1 LLDLLA
7 DRKLDGSWSGEIH
20 FNHGPRSKY
29 FNRDSAYILQDDLHF
44 ATLTVRESIYYS
56 ACFRLPEGTS
66 SDFINTRVN
75 ELLAL
80 MGLSHVENTLV
91 GDATHKGISGGQMKR
106 LSIATEIVSLP
117 ELIFLDEPT
126 SGLDSTMALEVMTA
140 VNTLSNQN
148 RTCISTIHQPSPEV
162 FELFDK
168 VVLLCE
174 GKLIYYGNSKYV
186 IDYFT
191 KEPLNYYFENG
202 SNPAE
207 FIIDIGESIIKP
219 INAEKPLSIEELEK
233 AYQNS
238 PYRYVPPS
246 KEAIQI
252 ALNSQKE
259 QEGKDRQSRASG
271 SLTRR
276 ARRIGLRRHATT
288 SWTQFK
294 LLTNRNILAMIRDI
308 PEISAQLAKNVI
320 VGTLIGVIFYQQA
333 RTTKPLFNVLGIP
346 NPEVQNISSLLFFAT
361 MFTMMSNAQ
370 GLLIILLSSTLPGFF
385 LLSFCCLFFDFFLF
399 YLIHS
404 SF

>member
-1 LLDLLA
+1 VLLLICIASFLLISLSFSTLLDLLA

-66 SDFINTRVN
+66 TEFINNRVN
-75 ELLAL
+75 ELLSL

-126 SGLDSTMALEVMTA
+126 SGLDSTMALEVMST
-140 VNTLSNQN
+140 VKQLSQQN

-186 IDYFT
+186 IDYFS

-219 INAEKPLSIEELEK
+219 MNAEKPLSIEELEK
-233 AYQNS
+233 AYLNS
-238 PYRYVPPS
+238 PYRYIPPS
-246 KEAIQI
+246 KEAIQL
-252 ALNSQKE
+252 ALTNKRE
-259 QEGKDRQSRASG
+259 QEEKDRQRGAT
-271 SLTRR
+271 LTRR
-276 ARRIGLRRHATT
+276 TKRIRLRRHATT

-308 PEISAQLAKNVI
+308 PEINAQLAKNVI

-333 RTTKPLFNVLGIP
+333 KTTKPLFNVLGIP

-370 GLLIILLSSTLPGFF
+370 GWFLISL
-385 LLSFCCLFFDFFLF
+385 
-399 YLIHS
+399 
-404 SF
+404 